1 MSEIAINFGLSLVH
15 LFVGLISSVL
25 SVFFGLRLLDKMTGY
40 IDEWK
45 ELKKGNIAVGLL
57 FVSVILS
64 VLIMI
69 APTALLS
76 MSLIDKFNPASA
88 FFINVFIAFAN
99 IFLATFFAIFSLYIS
114 FQVADRLTLDIDE
127 LAELKKGNT
136 AVALMISAILLG
148 IAIVVTRFIT
158 EMVSSLNLVGFAQ

>member
-1 MSEIAINFGLSLVH
+1 MAAVELGLSLVH

-45 ELKKGNIAVGLL
+45 ELKKGNTAVGLL

-69 APTALLS
+69 APTAFFS
-76 MSLIDKFNPASA
+76 ISIIDKFAPASA
-88 FFINVFIAFAN
+88 FFINIVIAFAN
-99 IFLATFFAIFSLYIS
+99 IFLATLFAIFALYIS
-114 FQVADRLTLDIDE
+114 FQVADRLTFDIDE
-127 LAELKKGNT
+127 LAELKKGNI

-148 IAIVVTRFIT
+148 IALISARFVT
-158 EMVSSLNLVGFAQ
+158 EMVSSLDLIGFAQ